1 MIPTDKEINW
11 TLLICSM
18 TLIPIYRW
26 IATQEQF
33 ELFVMF
39 LFAGF
44 IIISIGAYVLNLII
58 RFWLEIYFRTVDS
71 IMKDVFSDKGGKDDE
86 SKKF

>member
-18 TLIPIYRW
+18 VLIPIYRW

-33 ELFVMF
+33 ELFIMF
-39 LFAGF
+39 LFTGF

-71 IMKDVFSDKGGKDDE
+71 ISKDIFSDKE
-86 SKKF
+86 KK

>member
-71 IMKDVFSDKGGKDDE
+71 IMKDIFKDKEEK
-86 SKKF
+86 

>member
-18 TLIPIYRW
+18 VLIPIYRW

-44 IIISIGAYVLNLII
+44 IIISLGAYVLNLII

-71 IMKDVFSDKGGKDDE
+71 IMKDVFSNKEEK
-86 SKKF
+86 

>member
-18 TLIPIYRW
+18 VLIPIYRW

-33 ELFVMF
+33 ELFIMF
-39 LFAGF
+39 LFTGF

-71 IMKDVFSDKGGKDDE
+71 IMKDIISDKEEK
-86 SKKF
+86 

>member
-11 TLLICSM
+11 TLLISSM

-33 ELFVMF
+33 ELFIMF
-39 LFAGF
+39 LFTGF

-71 IMKDVFSDKGGKDDE
+71 ISKDIFSDKE
-86 SKKF
+86 KK

>member
-11 TLLICSM
+11 TLMICSAM
-18 TLIPIYRW
+18 LILVYRW

-44 IIISIGAYVLNLII
+44 IIISLGAYVLNLII

-71 IMKDVFSDKGGKDDE
+71 IMKDIFKEEKDDE

>member
-11 TLLICSM
+11 TLIICSM

-33 ELFVMF
+33 ELLVT
-39 LFAGF
+39 LVLAGF
-44 IIISIGAYVLNLII
+44 ITISTGAYVLNKII
-58 RFWLEIYFRTVDS
+58 RFWLAIYFRTVDS
-71 IMKDVFSDKGGKDDE
+71 ISKDIFSDKE
-86 SKKF
+86 KK

>member
-11 TLLICSM
+11 TLLICSL

-71 IMKDVFSDKGGKDDE
+71 IMKDIFKDKEEK
-86 SKKF
+86 

>member
-11 TLLICSM
+11 TLLICSVM
-18 TLIPIYRW
+18 LILVYRC

-33 ELFVMF
+33 DL
-39 LFAGF
+39 LTTLIIAGF
-44 IIISIGAYVLNLII
+44 ITIAIGAYVLNKII

-71 IMKDVFSDKGGKDDE
+71 IMKDIFSDKEEK
-86 SKKF
+86 

>member
-11 TLLICSM
+11 TLMTCSAILI
-18 TLIPIYRW
+18 LVYRC

-33 ELFVMF
+33 ELFVT
-39 LFAGF
+39 LVLAGF
-44 IIISIGAYVLNLII
+44 ITISTGAYVLNKII

-71 IMKDVFSDKGGKDDE
+71 IIKDIFKDKEEK
-86 SKKF
+86 

>member
-11 TLLICSM
+11 TLIICSM

-71 IMKDVFSDKGGKDDE
+71 IMKDIFSDKEDK
-86 SKKF
+86 

>member
-44 IIISIGAYVLNLII
+44 IIISLGAYVLNLII

-71 IMKDVFSDKGGKDDE
+71 IMKDVFSDKE
-86 SKKF
+86 KK

>member
-18 TLIPIYRW
+18 ALIPIYRW

-44 IIISIGAYVLNLII
+44 IIISIDAYVLNLII

-71 IMKDVFSDKGGKDDE
+71 IMKDIFKEEK
-86 SKKF
+86 

>member
-11 TLLICSM
+11 TLLICSAI
-18 TLIPIYRW
+18 LILVYRW

-33 ELFVMF
+33 ELLVT
-39 LFAGF
+39 LVLAGF
-44 IIISIGAYVLNLII
+44 ITISTGAYVLNKII

-71 IMKDVFSDKGGKDDE
+71 ISKDIFSDKEEK
-86 SKKF
+86 

>member
-11 TLLICSM
+11 TLIICSM

-33 ELFVMF
+33 ELFVT
-39 LFAGF
+39 LVFAGF
-44 IIISIGAYVLNLII
+44 ITVSLSAYVLNKII

-71 IMKDVFSDKGGKDDE
+71 IMKDIFSNKEEKDDE

>member
-11 TLLICSM
+11 ALIICSAI
-18 TLIPIYRW
+18 LILVYRC

-44 IIISIGAYVLNLII
+44 IIISLGAYVLNKII

-71 IMKDVFSDKGGKDDE
+71 IMKDIFSDKGEKDDE

>member
-11 TLLICSM
+11 TLMIISAALI
-18 TLIPIYRW
+18 LVYRW

-33 ELFVMF
+33 ELFVML

-44 IIISIGAYVLNLII
+44 IIISLGAYVLNLII

-71 IMKDVFSDKGGKDDE
+71 IMKDVFSDKGEKDDE

>member
-71 IMKDVFSDKGGKDDE
+71 IMKDIFKDKE
-86 SKKF
+86 EREKK

>member
-18 TLIPIYRW
+18 ALIPIYRW

-44 IIISIGAYVLNLII
+44 IIVSLSAYVLNKII
-58 RFWLEIYFRTVDS
+58 RFWLEIYFRTVDCIS
-71 IMKDVFSDKGGKDDE
+71 KDIFSGKE
-86 SKKF
+86 EK